1 MRHLTR
7 ERLYLEVLP
16 VRTPTIVTLILS
28 FLTVPTLAQQSQG
41 PDGKPNSIGF
51 VVGDPDRSFDAE
63 SAKGLWL
70 AVFFLP
76 TIGSTEGQAL
86 IRECADKSPTVAG
99 VRQIFVSDE
108 PVEQFH
114 AALAA
119 FPGSDTLPVYR
130 DADGQLA
137 AQLSVTRPVTATA
150 LVVLDPARNELFRQ
164 AGTAPTDRPSFSAFA
179 KQFAAATQDKES
191 REANVASHLA
201 IEGYDPV
208 AYLDERKAIPGDK
221 KFESSFIG
229 IVYRFASAAS
239 RDKFNVDPTRY
250 LPAYGGWCATAMAK
264 GDKVEI
270 DPKNFKVTNGRLFLF
285 YKGLFG
291 NALNDWN
298 KDEAGLT
305 VMADSHWKEL
315 ATGK

>member
-1 MRHLTR
+1 
-7 ERLYLEVLP
+7 
-16 VRTPTIVTLILS
+16 VRTPAIITVFLS
-28 FLTVPTLAQQSQG
+28 FLTIPTFAQQSPR
-41 PDGKPNSIGF
+41 PDGKPNSIRF
-51 VVGDPDRSFDAE
+51 VVGDSDRRFDAE
-63 SAKGLWL
+63 SAKGMWL
-70 AVFFLP
+70 AVCFLP
-76 TIGSTEGQAL
+76 TIGSPESQGF

-99 VRQIFVSDE
+99 VRQIFVSEE
-108 PVEQFH
+108 PLEQFH

-137 AQLSVTRPVTATA
+137 AQLSITRPVTAPV

-164 AGTAPTDRPSFSAFA
+164 TGKAPPDHPSFSAFA

-208 AYLDERKAIPGDK
+208 AYLEERKAVPGDK
-221 KFESSFIG
+221 NFESSFKG
-229 IVYRFASAAS
+229 IVYRFASAAN
-239 RDKFNVDPTRY
+239 RDRFNVDPAKY
-250 LPAYGGWCATAMAK
+250 LPACGGWCATAMAK
-264 GDKVEI
+264 GEKVEI

-291 NALNDWN
+291 NAINDWN
-298 KDEAGLT
+298 KDEPGLT
-305 VMADSHWKEL
+305 VMADANWKEL
-315 ATGK
+315 ATEK